1 LILPSS
7 VQLVFDQSIDLE
19 QRGTVF
25 QYFPIPELTRTLLT
39 SLVGVLTLIGIMTRP
54 FRWNEAMIAI
64 GGAAVLL
71 LLGLISPAD
80 AFLTLVRD
88 WNTFLFFLGA

>member
-1 LILPSS
+1 
-7 VQLVFDQSIDLE
+7 
-19 QRGTVF
+19 VF
-25 QYFPIPELTRTLLT
+25 QYFPIPELTKTLLT
-39 SLVGVLTLIGIMTRP
+39 SLVGILTLIGIMTRP

-88 WNTFLFFLGA
+88 WNTFLFFLLVGGAGCSVCRKERSAPFS